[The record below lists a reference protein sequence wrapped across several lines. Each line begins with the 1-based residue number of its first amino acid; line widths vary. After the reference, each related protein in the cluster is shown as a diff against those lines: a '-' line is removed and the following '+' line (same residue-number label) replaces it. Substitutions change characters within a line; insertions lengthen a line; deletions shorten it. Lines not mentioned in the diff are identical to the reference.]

1 MITVLAVLLLTI
13 TLAMVAFSV
22 GMGNLC
28 WVDTQTQAVADAA
41 ALAGARGLSSGQ
53 SQVQS
58 LAIACAKLNTAN
70 GKPVVLQNSNI
81 VVGVWTPSTRTF
93 TATTTSPN
101 ACKVTVP
108 LSAVGGNAV
117 QLMFGSVVGDT
128 GANVSSSAIAGAGR
142 WDVVLCCDRT
152 SSFAADLAQAT
163 AGMQTILSDLNTYSP
178 TSNLGVVTFNGV
190 AYTNASL
197 QPVGTN
203 YTALKTAIGNIV
215 DCSVGG
221 PPCSGSDLAA
231 GMQQAIALFSA
242 AGYSPPVGTRKAV
255 IFISDGA
262 ANIGSGCLNKTL
274 SDDQDNALA
283 ATEAKNAWTNN
294 GISVYSLLYFHGS
307 DSSTD
312 TNAMNALIQGQGTFV
327 QEPNAAQLTADIQSM
342 LMNNMSMQLV
352 Q

>member
-1 MITVLAVLLLTI
+1 MLGI

-41 ALAGARGLSSGQ
+41 ALAGARGLSVSQ
-53 SQVQS
+53 AQVQS

-70 GKPVVLQNSNI
+70 GQPVILQNSNI
-81 VVGVWTPSTRTF
+81 VTGVWSPSTRTF

-108 LSAVGGNAV
+108 LTAAGGNAV

-128 GANVSSSAIAGAGR
+128 GANVSSTAIAGAGR
-142 WDVVLCCDRT
+142 WDIVICCDRS
-152 SSFAADLAQAT
+152 SSFADDLAQAT
-163 AGMQTILSDLNTYSP
+163 AGMQTILNDLNTYSP
-178 TSNLGVVTFNGV
+178 TSNLGVVTFDGV
-190 AYTNASL
+190 AYTNATL
-197 QPVGTN
+197 QPVGAN
-203 YTALKTAIGNIV
+203 YTALQTAIGNIV

-231 GMQQAIALFSA
+231 GMAQAVSLFSA
-242 AGYSPPVGTRKAV
+242 SNYSPPVGTRKAV

-262 ANIGSGCLNKTL
+262 ANIESTCLNKTL
-274 SDDQDNALA
+274 SDAQDNTLA
-283 ATEAKNAWTNN
+283 ATEANNAWTNS
-294 GISVYSLLYFHGS
+294 GISVYSLLYYHGS
-307 DSSTD
+307 DDSTD
-312 TNAMNALIQGQGTFV
+312 DNAMKALARGQGTYIN
-327 QEPNAAQLTADIQSM
+327 EPNATQLTSDIEGM
-342 LMNNMSMQLV
+342 LMNNLSMQLV